1 MERATAFARR
11 PARAP
16 RRPVARRVR
25 GGALAL
31 ALVAML
37 LAACGRGIRQ
47 DTVRELQSHT
57 SASDTALAL
66 VAKLR
71 QQQTSGE
78 AAARERLLQMEA
90 ANWYL
95 ARLSLDDQIGQM
107 LMNEFADGGVYL
119 PDTAVMVEQQHI
131 GGVIVFGTN
140 YGTFDQTRTQF
151 QQMQAHSPIP
161 LIIATDQ
168 EGGAVSRVGQYFG
181 GFPWARELAASGDPN
196 YAYQWGQRTAL
207 DLQQL
212 GINAD
217 FAPVVDVAMNGAGY
231 LGWRTFSDDPT
242 VVGTYAGAYIR
253 GAQSVG
259 EITALKHYPG
269 LGGVNEDPHDLLPV
283 NPRTLDDLRQVELQP
298 YKTLIP
304 QHPDMIM
311 TTDLLLPKIDATQ
324 PAEFSP
330 TLITTILRGELGYDG
345 VVVSDALWMGGVCH
359 NVRGS
364 CTYQELGENTIRAIV
379 AGCDMMIA
387 TYNSA
392 SSQVIINM
400 VHDAVN
406 SGRISRARIATS
418 VQRLLMLKVKYGMLP
433 IPPAVLAQQPLTQP

>member
-1 MERATAFARR
+1 VGRR
-11 PARAP
+11 IH
-16 RRPVARRVR
+16 V
-25 GGALAL
+25 
-31 ALVAML
+31 VAMVFALLAVL
-37 LAACGRGIRQ
+37 LAACGRGIHQ
-47 DTVRELQSHT
+47 DTVRELQSHVST
-57 SASDTALAL
+57 SDAALAL
-66 VAKLR
+66 VTKLR
-71 QQQTSGE
+71 QQQTTGE
-78 AAARERLLQMEA
+78 AAARGRLLQMEA

-196 YAYQWGQRTAL
+196 YAFDWGRRTAL

-242 VVGTYAGAYIR
+242 VVGTYAGAYMR

-269 LGGVNEDPHDLLPV
+269 LGGVDQDPHDLLPV
-283 NPRTLDDLRQVELQP
+283 NTRTLDQLRQVELAP
-298 YKTLIP
+298 YRMLIP

-311 TTDLLLPKIDATQ
+311 TTDLLLPEIDNTQ
-324 PAEFSP
+324 PAELSP

-345 VVVSDALWMGGVCH
+345 VIISDALWMGGVCH

-364 CTYQELGENTIRAIV
+364 CSYQELGENTIRAIL

-387 TYNSA
+387 TYNST
-392 SSQVIINM
+392 STQVIINM
-400 VHDAVN
+400 VRDAVTT
-406 SGRISRARIATS
+406 GRISRARIAAS
-418 VQRLLMLKVKYGMLP
+418 VQRLLMLKVKYGLLP
-433 IPPAVLAQQPLTQP
+433 VPPEVLAQQPLTQP

>member
-1 MERATAFARR
+1 VKRAGATMRG
-11 PARAP
+11 RAP
-16 RRPVARRVR
+16 LRRVR
-25 GGALAL
+25 SGVIALAVL
-31 ALVAML
+31 AVL
-37 LAACGRGIRQ
+37 LAACGRSIRQ
-47 DTVRELQSHT
+47 DTVRELQAHGVV
-57 SASDTALAL
+57 SDAALAL

-71 QQQTSGE
+71 QQQTTGE
-78 AAARERLLQMEA
+78 ADAREHLLLMKA

-107 LMNEFADGGVYL
+107 LMNEFADGGFYV

-151 QQMQAHSPIP
+151 QQMQAHAPIP

-168 EGGAVSRVGQYFG
+168 EGGSVSRVSQYFG
-181 GFPWARELAASGDPN
+181 SFPWAREQADSGDPN
-196 YAYQWGQRTAL
+196 YAYDWGRRTAL

-231 LGWRTFSDDPT
+231 LGWRTYSDDPT
-242 VVGTYAGAYIR
+242 VVGTYAGAYMR

-259 EITALKHYPG
+259 EITALKHYPS
-269 LGGVNEDPHDLLPV
+269 LGGVDQDPHDLLPT
-283 NPRTLDDLRQVELQP
+283 NTRTLDELRQVELVP
-298 YKTLIP
+298 YKMLIP

-311 TTDLLLPKIDATQ
+311 TTDLLLPNIDNTQ

-330 TLITTILRGELGYDG
+330 LLISTILRDELGYDG
-345 VVVSDALWMGGVCH
+345 VIVTDALWMGGVCH
-359 NVRGS
+359 NVRAS
-364 CTYQELGENTIRAIV
+364 CTYQELGENTIRSIL

-392 SSQVIINM
+392 STQVIINM
-400 VHDAVN
+400 VRDAVN
-406 SGRISRARIATS
+406 SGRISRARIEAS
-418 VQRLLMLKVKYGMLP
+418 VQRLLMLKVKRNLLP
-433 IPPAVLAQQPLTQP
+433 IPPEVLAEQPLTQP

>member
-1 MERATAFARR
+1 V
-11 PARAP
+11 P
-16 RRPVARRVR
+16 RRRIRS
-25 GGALAL
+25 GGIALAML
-31 ALVAML
+31 ATL

-47 DTVRELQSHT
+47 DTVRQLQGHT
-57 SASDTALAL
+57 AASDAALAL
-66 VAKLR
+66 VTKLR
-71 QQQTSGE
+71 QEQTTGE
-78 AAARERLLQMEA
+78 AAAREHLLQMKA

-107 LMNEFADGGVYL
+107 LMNEFADGGYYV

-151 QQMQAHSPIP
+151 QQMQAHAPIP

-168 EGGAVSRVGQYFG
+168 EGGSVSRVSQYFG
-181 GFPWARELAASGDPN
+181 NFPWARELANSGDPN
-196 YAYQWGQRTAL
+196 YAYEWGQKTAL

-217 FAPVVDVAMNGAGY
+217 FAPVVDVAMDGAGY

-242 VVGTYAGAYIR
+242 IVGTYAGAYMR

-259 EITALKHYPG
+259 EITALKHYPS
-269 LGGVNEDPHDLLPV
+269 LGGVYQDPHDLLPY
-283 NPRTLDDLRQVELQP
+283 NYRTLDQLRQVELAP
-298 YKTLIP
+298 YRMLIP

-311 TTDLLLPKIDATQ
+311 TTDLLLPNIDSTE
-324 PAEFSP
+324 PAELSP
-330 TLITTILRGELGYDG
+330 MLITTILRGELGYDG
-345 VVVSDALWMGGVCH
+345 VIVTDALWMGGVCH
-359 NVRGS
+359 NVRAS
-364 CTYQELGENTIRAIV
+364 CTYQELGENTIKAIL

-392 SSQVIINM
+392 STQVIINM
-400 VHDAVN
+400 VRDAVN
-406 SGRISRARIATS
+406 TGRISRARITAS
-418 VQRLLMLKVKYGMLP
+418 VQRLLMLKVKYGLLP
-433 IPPAVLAQQPLTQP
+433 IPPEVLAQQPLTQP